1 MGIFGLNLIPCS
13 IGNLI
18 AGVIIMAMG
27 FSYFFGTLRQGVLVH
42 FKKQEE
48 PTEEERQYP
57 KLTAVE
63 NYRKPEN
70 APPAEADAAKPQ
82 TEAPQGGM
90 RARYLPGLLLT
101 ILLGSRQSQTRTMVL
116 VGQCRAEGVVRIS
129 CREGQWSE
137 IGASQARHDL
147 LGLCKLH
154 VMSTARTDGFMAE
167 RHEQHK

>member
-1 MGIFGLNLIPCS
+1 MGVECS
-13 IGNLI
+13 
-18 AGVIIMAMG
+18 
-27 FSYFFGTLRQGVLVH
+27 
-42 FKKQEE
+42 
-48 PTEEERQYP
+48 
-57 KLTAVE
+57 
-63 NYRKPEN
+63 
-70 APPAEADAAKPQ
+70 
-82 TEAPQGGM
+82 
-90 RARYLPGLLLT
+90 ARYLPGLLLT

-167 RHEQHK
+167 RHEQHKGTDPRNSLCAEMAKKTPLVATLCGASAI